1 MSNKDQGRSLIYTR
15 RGFIKTAVLATG
27 ALLAA
32 PLLSDPKGAAA
43 SALAE
48 KNEAKSSQAGPTVK
62 LGVLLPESHA
72 YPGLG
77 TSFLAGMSAYLKLNS
92 DNRQGRN
99 VTVVPETIGF
109 GPQRMLQKAEKL
121 LRGDGANMLV
131 GLLTPSVATTL
142 SGLLEA
148 NRTLLVAADMGANI
162 PRQNEH
168 HPSIFYHTL
177 ANWQSNYAL
186 GEWAASKLGRR
197 AFIATS
203 FYDSGYNSLYA
214 FRLGFERGGGAVA
227 QTSVTGMPGDPAGMA
242 SLMEAIAQAQP
253 DLVYG
258 AFCGQRASDFVA
270 AYARSGLSGRI
281 PLVGSAFMVDESLL
295 PVQRAA
301 ALGVKTAFSSPAE
314 DSPEH
319 QAFLAAY
326 RNESKQA
333 PDPFALLGYETAQL
347 VTEALNGAGKE
358 ALQED
363 RLKAALSTSRFTGP
377 RGLIAMDPTT
387 QSTGGGALYL
397 REVQRQ
403 GGALRNVAVAKL
415 DPIDD
420 NDGRV
425 EALRNSPKT
434 GWLNAYLSV

>member
-32 PLLSDPKGAAA
+32 PLLSDPKSAAA

-48 KNEAKSSQAGPTVK
+48 KSGAKSPLAGSSIK
-62 LGVLLPESHA
+62 LGVLLPESHT

-77 TSFLAGMSAYLKLNS
+77 SNFMAGMRAYL
-92 DNRQGRN
+92 GRE
-99 VTVVPETIGF
+99 VTIIPETIGF

-121 LRGDGANMLV
+121 LRGDGANLLI
-131 GLLTPSVATTL
+131 GLLTPSVASTL
-142 SGLLEA
+142 GSFLEA
-148 NRTLLVAADMGANI
+148 NRTLLVAADVGANI

-197 AFIATS
+197 AFVATS
-203 FYDSGYNSLYA
+203 FYDSGYDSLYA

-227 QTSVTGMPGDPAGMA
+227 QTSVTGLPGDPASMA
-242 SLMEAIAQAQP
+242 SLMEAIAKAQP
-253 DLVYG
+253 DFVYG

-270 AYARSGLSGRI
+270 AYARSGLSARI
-281 PLVGSAFMVDESLL
+281 PLVGSAFLVDESLL
-295 PVQRAA
+295 PVQRSA
-301 ALGVKTAFSSPAE
+301 ALGVKSAFSSPAA
-314 DSPEH
+314 DSPEQ

-326 RNESKQA
+326 RNGGKQT
-333 PDPFALLGYETAQL
+333 PDAFALLGYETAQL
-347 VTEALNGAGKE
+347 VSEAVSGAGKDAIQTE
-358 ALQED
+358 K
-363 RLKAALSTSRFTGP
+363 LKGALSTARFTGP
-377 RGLIAMDPTT
+377 RGPIAMDPTT

-403 GGALRNVAVAKL
+403 GGALRNVAIAKL
-415 DPIDD
+415 DSITE
-420 NDGRV
+420 NDARV

>member
-1 MSNKDQGRSLIYTR
+1 MSNKDHGRSLIYTR

-48 KNEAKSSQAGPTVK
+48 KGGANSPLAGLSIK

-72 YPGLG
+72 YPELG
-77 TSFLAGMSAYLKLNS
+77 ANFMAGMRAYL
-92 DNRQGRN
+92 GRE
-99 VTVVPETIGF
+99 VTIMPETIGF
-109 GPQRMLQKAEKL
+109 GPQRILQKTEKL
-121 LRGDGANMLV
+121 LQVDGANLLV

-148 NRTLLVAADMGANI
+148 NRTLLIAADAGANI

-177 ANWQSNYAL
+177 ASWQSNYAL

-203 FYDSGYNSLYA
+203 FYDSGYDSLYA
-214 FRLGFERGGGAVA
+214 FRLGFERGGGTIA
-227 QTSVTGMPGDPAGMA
+227 QTSVTGMPGDPTGMDA
-242 SLMEAIAQAQP
+242 IIEAIAQTQP
-253 DLVYG
+253 DMVYG
-258 AFCGQRASDFVA
+258 AFCGQSASDFVT

-358 ALQED
+358 ALQAD
-363 RLKAALSTSRFTGP
+363 RLKAAFSTSRFTGP

-387 QSTGGGALYL
+387 RSTGGGALYL
-397 REVQRQ
+397 REVRRQ
-403 GGALRNVAVAKL
+403 GTSLRNVAVAKL
-415 DPIDD
+415 NPIDD

-425 EALRNSPKT
+425 EELRNSPKT